1 MEQTKLES
9 LLEANVN
16 VFIGFFVS
24 LVFWSLVVVPVWD
37 LPVSFADNL
46 VITGWFTVLAIA
58 RGYLVRRF
66 FNKRLHKAIHRF
78 VRRIYA

>member
-1 MEQTKLES
+1 
-9 LLEANVN
+9 LEANVN

-24 LVFWSLVVVPVWD
+24 LVAWIVIVVPFWK
-37 LPVSFADNL
+37 LEVSFLDNL
-46 VITGWFTVLAIA
+46 TITGLFTVLAIA

-66 FNKRLHKAIHRF
+66 FAKRLHKAIHRF